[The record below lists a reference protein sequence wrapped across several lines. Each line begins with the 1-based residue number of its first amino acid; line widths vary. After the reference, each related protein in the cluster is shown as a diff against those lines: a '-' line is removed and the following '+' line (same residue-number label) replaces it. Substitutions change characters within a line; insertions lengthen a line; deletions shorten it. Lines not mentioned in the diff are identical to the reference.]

1 MANRFDFNLFIC
13 FLCRIFQKYPDIKS
27 LWQNPRI
34 ANNAATTAGGDDAD
48 APNTANRWKMDLRNH
63 GSKFFN
69 SLDDL
74 ISVVDKPEEL
84 FKMLHDIGLKH
95 KGYEVKPEH
104 IQVIQI
110 QISFKLKKNI
120 LLLCVLIGYCRWS
133 QSYNGIW
140 FKRKMDRYSTEILWT
155 INKYYCRAY
164 QSSVVWW
171 RKMTSSSSS
180 FSRSRSFINLWMLL
194 ASPSAC
200 YVSFLKFLQLRPF
213 PCKNKRILSS
223 FAMTLTSGD
232 KNQTTNNKKRSFVNN
247 RTFNMSSASL

>member
-95 KGYEVKPEH
+95 KGYEVRPEH

-110 QISFKLKKNI
+110 QISFKL
-120 LLLCVLIGYCRWS
+120 
-133 QSYNGIW
+133 
-140 FKRKMDRYSTEILWT
+140 
-155 INKYYCRAY
+155 
-164 QSSVVWW
+164 
-171 RKMTSSSSS
+171 
-180 FSRSRSFINLWMLL
+180 
-194 ASPSAC
+194 
-200 YVSFLKFLQLRPF
+200 
-213 PCKNKRILSS
+213 
-223 FAMTLTSGD
+223 
-232 KNQTTNNKKRSFVNN
+232 
-247 RTFNMSSASL
+247 